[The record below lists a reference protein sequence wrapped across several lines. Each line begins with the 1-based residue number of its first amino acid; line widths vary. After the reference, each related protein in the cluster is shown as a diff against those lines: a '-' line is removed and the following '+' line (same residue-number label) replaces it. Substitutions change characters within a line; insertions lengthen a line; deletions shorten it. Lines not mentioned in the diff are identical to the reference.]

1 MFGLDSLTHITL
13 SHMCSNISFQSIPPI
28 LLLQILIHLSATRVD
43 RVIRIMSFF
52 QYSLT
57 KAINLR
63 NTYSILEPYCTLLIL
78 REFQNSTF
86 RNQILNLLN
95 FSITHLTFTN
105 FLLQGRFQF
114 NGDSFSVCNNSQIES
129 LKIFC

>member
-1 MFGLDSLTHITL
+1 
-13 SHMCSNISFQSIPPI
+13 
-28 LLLQILIHLSATRVD
+28 
-43 RVIRIMSFF
+43 MSFF

-63 NTYSILEPYCTLLIL
+63 NTYPILEPYSTLLIL
-78 REFQNSTF
+78 REFQNCTF

-105 FLLQGRFQF
+105 FSLQGRFQF
-114 NGDSFSVCNNSQIES
+114 DGNSFGVCNNSHVES
-129 LKIFC
+129 LKVLC

>member
-1 MFGLDSLTHITL
+1 MFGLNSLTHITL
-13 SHMCSNISFQSIPPI
+13 SHMSSNISFQSIPPI
-28 LLLQILIHLSATRVD
+28 LLLEILIHLSATRVD

-63 NTYSILEPYCTLLIL
+63 NTYPILELYSTLLIL
-78 REFQNSTF
+78 REFWHSTF

-95 FSITHLTFTN
+95 FSITHLAFTN

-114 NGDSFSVCNNSQIES
+114 DGNSFHMCNNSQVES
-129 LKIFC
+129 LEIF